1 MTARNTHALAKAALG
16 HSSRCLGAPVWRLP
30 RKARPR
36 ASSHASALGL
46 AIALLL
52 GVVPLPGASAKAG
65 AAGANPASTPVA
77 TANPQQIDALVRII
91 LATLQA
97 GSGHGRAQ
105 DLEGR
110 LTFAIDQAQANC
122 SVTQAALVEVQALSG
137 SLSPVARQALR
148 AVRDT
153 LSRCQTTGT
162 AALRGTQGTLGQ
174 GTTLGLAGGTSNY
187 QGTAKP

>member
-1 MTARNTHALAKAALG
+1 MTARNTHDLAKAAPG
-16 HSSRCLGAPVWRLP
+16 KTAACFGVAGRSGAL
-30 RKARPR
+30 ARPR
-36 ASSHASALGL
+36 PLRSALDI

-52 GVVPLPGASAKAG
+52 GVVPLTGASASASP
-65 AAGANPASTPVA
+65 GANPATGTP
-77 TANPQQIDALVRII
+77 TAAPNPQQIDALVRLI

-97 GSGHGRAQ
+97 GSGHGSAQ
-105 DLEGR
+105 ALEGQ

-122 SVTQAALVEVQALSG
+122 SVTQAALVDVQAMSG

-187 QGTAKP
+187 QGTR